1 MGDCMSKSKDSA
13 VLKHFFKNVIFN
25 VVPLEEAGLEAV
37 PLNCQLLSYMQ
48 HSVTNSKTKVF
59 WNTNVP
65 FLYLDWKDHQLKAG

>member
-48 HSVTNSKTKVF
+48 
-59 WNTNVP
+59 NTV
-65 FLYLDWKDHQLKAG
+65 LQILKLRYSGIPIFHFCT